1 MATTEAPL
9 LFQGVSKESKAFR
22 LMTQMGWEEGRGLGK
37 DQQGITSHIRVK
49 TRKDN
54 AGVGTDEQKKAA
66 QNWTVNT
73 HIFDNIL
80 KNLKVQ
86 GAQPQVKKDSSDD
99 DSSDDDSVEA
109 IPVIKKVARP
119 QGRYKR
125 REGGKLVK
133 GYSATDLSAIL
144 GGQDVQPA
152 AVQSPKL
159 VVPVVTAAVSK
170 VVESKEQVSFV
181 EIEVEESISLPDIAA
196 DWWGTKY
203 GFVRAG
209 ALGSKQVQVRET
221 VNGERPSQNGRTQFS
236 EQDQENLYNLVN
248 DKATTGKKGLGQAD
262 RALKIGGVKV
272 STRPGQKKVFA
283 DIEESENEEAQDS
296 VVSEGQQI
304 ESAAANKLEKK
315 RKRDESLGNE
325 AALKE
330 GSKIKLKS
338 LVSQLLAEASE
349 GKVSLKRLQ
358 RRVTASTGLFPSKSD
373 ADAFKDKL
381 LKSSRFVVEGKNVSL
396 KCKT

>member
-1 MATTEAPL
+1 MATTEGPL

-159 VVPVVTAAVSK
+159 VVPVVAAAVSK

-338 LVSQLLAEASE
+338 LVSQLLAEV
-349 GKVSLKRLQ
+349 K
-358 RRVTASTGLFPSKSD
+358 FPSDRIYLPDYFSFFLFRD
-373 ADAFKDKL
+373 
-381 LKSSRFVVEGKNVSL
+381 SVSRYLPLNE
-396 KCKT
+396 

>member
-1 MATTEAPL
+1 MATTEGPL

-159 VVPVVTAAVSK
+159 VVPVVAAAVSK

-338 LVSQLLAEASE
+338 LVSQLLAEVSE
-349 GKVSLKRLQ
+349 RKMSLKRLQ
-358 RRVTASTGLFPSKSD
+358 KRVTASTGLFPSKSD